1 VKGRLRSRYVALAS
15 VAVAAPLWAACGS
28 SGGGS
33 AQAATPP
40 ALCQKILGVL
50 SNGPDSDADPVG
62 YALSQIKPLGAIR
75 TSDHSVSTTL
85 DKLIAADRALV
96 SSNGS
101 SKTAKTDIKGSDKAL
116 NKACPGVAS

>member
-1 VKGRLRSRYVALAS
+1 VKGLFRSRYMALAS

-50 SNGPDSDADPVG
+50 SDGPDPDVDPVG
-62 YALSQIKPLGAIR
+62 YALSQIQPLGEIH
-75 TSDHSVSTTL
+75 TSDHSVGTTL
-85 DKLIAADRALV
+85 DKLIAADRAIV
-96 SSNGS
+96 SSDGTDTS
-101 SKTAKTDIKGSDKAL
+101 AKAAIKGSDKAL